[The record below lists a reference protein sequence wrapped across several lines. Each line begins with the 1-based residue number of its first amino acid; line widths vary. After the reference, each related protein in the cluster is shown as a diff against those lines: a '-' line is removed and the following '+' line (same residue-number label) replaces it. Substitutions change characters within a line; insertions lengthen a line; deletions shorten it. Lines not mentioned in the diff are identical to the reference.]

1 MDRSQSDPR
10 LPSPELWTGFVSS
23 AVIHRHQPWKREAGA
38 SKTPVPKLELGN
50 QQKERES
57 KKCTSLGLLGLSLSL
72 TLTGCWKVGSDYQ
85 KPWIDTPKQ
94 WRFASREARD
104 ASNLKWWE
112 QLGDPV
118 LNRLMD
124 RAFRGNLDLRIAV
137 ARVEEFMGLYGSTRS
152 NLFPQ
157 FSGTADYSRRKNSD
171 QVRAFPGAGS
181 PTGQSFDFA
190 RLGVAMDWE
199 LDVWGVLRR
208 ANEAAWA
215 DMLSQEWVKRAVL
228 LTLASDIAQTYI
240 QLRTLDKNLE
250 ITRQVVATL
259 DEQRRIDQARFREG
273 YGSEL
278 EVSQVESEYQ
288 RRLALIPGVEQSIAQ
303 TEHALRVLLG
313 ENPGPIVRGRRLD
326 ELALPPV
333 PAGLPSDLLIRRP
346 DIQQAEQQ
354 LISANARIG
363 VARGQYFPKIAL
375 TGDVGQLSTQMAT
388 LFTPGANFWS
398 IGASLL
404 TPIFTAGQIAGQ
416 VQAAEAVQRQ
426 ALDNY
431 RRSIISA
438 FREFED
444 ALVATQK
451 TQEQKKTQA
460 ARVGAVDNYY
470 RLSRLRY
477 DEGLVDFITVLDALR
492 QLYEAQIDLL
502 QSQSSTFTASI
513 QLYRAMGGGWI
524 VAAEQ
529 GAHIQ
534 EPPAPPAFP

>member
-1 MDRSQSDPR
+1 MRK
-10 LPSPELWTGFVSS
+10 VH
-23 AVIHRHQPWKREAGA
+23 AVALA
-38 SKTPVPKLELGN
+38 
-50 QQKERES
+50 
-57 KKCTSLGLLGLSLSL
+57 L
-72 TLTGCWKVGSDYQ
+72 TLSGCFKVGPDYQ

-94 WRFASREARD
+94 WRFADREARD
-104 ASNLKWWE
+104 VSNSKWWE

-124 RAFRGNLDLRIAV
+124 RAFQGNLDLKIAA
-137 ARVEEFMGLYGSTRS
+137 ARVEEFMGTYGSTRS
-152 NLFPQ
+152 SLFPQ
-157 FSGTADYSRRKNSD
+157 FSGSAEYLRRKNS
-171 QVRAFPGAGS
+171 
-181 PTGQSFDFA
+181 TQSLNLPEGIELSDKDTDYA
-190 RLGVAMDWE
+190 QLGVAMNWE

-215 DMLSQEWVKRAVL
+215 DMLSQEAIKRAVL
-228 LTLASDIAQTYI
+228 LTLASDIAQTYV

-250 ITRQVVATL
+250 ITQAIVATL

-278 EVSQVESEYQ
+278 EVSQIESEYQ

-303 TEHALRVLLG
+303 TEHALKVLLG
-313 ENPGPIVRGRRLD
+313 ENPGPIIRGRPLD

-333 PAGLPSDLLIRRP
+333 PAGLPSDVLIRRP

-363 VARGQYFPKIAL
+363 VARGQYFPRIAL
-375 TGDVGQLSTQMAT
+375 TGDVGQISTQMAT

-404 TPIFTAGQIAGQ
+404 EPIFTAGQIAGQ
-416 VQAAEAVQRQ
+416 VQAAEAVQRETL
-426 ALDNY
+426 ANY

-451 TQEQKKTQA
+451 TQEQKETQA

-470 RLSRLRY
+470 RLSKLRY
-477 DEGLVDFITVLDALR
+477 DEGLVDYITVLDSLR

-529 GAHIQ
+529 AAHIP
-534 EPPAPPAFP
+534 EPPEPGVFP

>member
-1 MDRSQSDPR
+1 MRKVH
-10 LPSPELWTGFVSS
+10 L
-23 AVIHRHQPWKREAGA
+23 AA
-38 SKTPVPKLELGN
+38 
-50 QQKERES
+50 
-57 KKCTSLGLLGLSLSL
+57 LSL
-72 TLTGCWKVGSDYQ
+72 TLTGCFKVGPDYQ

-94 WRFASREARD
+94 WRFASQEARD
-104 ASNLKWWE
+104 TTNLKWWE

-124 RAFRGNLDLRIAV
+124 RAFRGNLDLTIAV
-137 ARVEEFMGLYGSTRS
+137 ARVEEFMGIYGSTRS

-157 FSGTADYSRRKNSD
+157 FSGAADYSRRKNSD

-181 PTGQSFDFA
+181 PTNRSFDFA

-208 ANEAAWA
+208 ANESAWA
-215 DMLSQEWVKRAVL
+215 DMLGQEWVKRAVL
-228 LTLASDIAQTYI
+228 LTLASDIAQTYV

-250 ITRQVVATL
+250 ITRAIVATL
-259 DEQRRIDQARFREG
+259 ADRLRIDQARFREG

-278 EVSQVESEYQ
+278 EVSQIESEYQ
-288 RRLALIPGVEQSIAQ
+288 RRLALIPDIEQSIAQ

-313 ENPGPIVRGRRLD
+313 ENPGPIVRGRGLD

-404 TPIFTAGQIAGQ
+404 TPIFTAGRIAGQ
-416 VQAAEAVQRQ
+416 VQAAEAVQRE
-426 ALDNY
+426 ALANY
-431 RRSIISA
+431 RRAIIST
-438 FREFED
+438 FRDFED
-444 ALVATQK
+444 ALVATRK
-451 TQEQKKTQA
+451 TQEQKEKQA

-502 QSQSSTFTASI
+502 QAQSSTFTASI

-529 GAHIQ
+529 AAQI
-534 EPPAPPAFP
+534 PAPPEPGVFP